1 MSSDD
6 TNSLPALP
14 DVDIFDFNGSDDLR
28 PIDSAFESVQSVRS
42 PPPPSIDSAFES
54 VQSVRSPPP
63 PSIDSALESVQSVRS
78 PPPLLGTSTAT
89 RQSATTDVHTPCD
102 AGLLLRAPPL
112 LTAAT
117 LSPLPRD
124 GQSAVPNGTTSSFL
138 SSVILTAASQL
149 TDPDG
154 HDSAAASTLDRLGL
168 YRQLCEHVDYVDMLD
183 TTSPTARLDRT
194 RLEIP
199 ALRFEP
205 SPDWL
210 IHASR
215 AQTLWLERLNAFYH
229 VSMTPAVSLATV
241 STELGPHS
249 SDPHDPE
256 LDCRRVFARSSALA
270 QQGVESL
277 AEFKVVTSPSSNVSS
292 HRGQSKLVP
301 AAETPVSSTSSSSN
315 QAPLVPVATTPSST
329 QLVASLASQRPTRAM
344 SLHELYTT
352 VLLPGTLHAFDAKL
366 RSMDREFKGYFCS
379 LCVCC
384 SRDVVA
390 ICELWL

>member
-28 PIDSAFESVQSVRS
+28 
-42 PPPPSIDSAFES
+42 SIDAAF
-54 VQSVRSPPP
+54 
-63 PSIDSALESVQSVRS
+63 ESVQSVRS
-78 PPPLLGTSTAT
+78 PPPLLGTSTAR
-89 RQSATTDVHTPCD
+89 RQSATTDVHSPSD

-124 GQSAVPNGTTSSFL
+124 VQSAVPIGTTSSFL

-149 TDPDG
+149 TDPGG

-168 YRQLCEHVDYVDMLD
+168 YRQLCEHVDYIDMLD

-205 SPDWL
+205 RPDWL

-229 VSMTPAVSLATV
+229 VSMTPAVSLGTV
-241 STELGPHS
+241 STELDLQS
-249 SDPHDPE
+249 SDPHEPE
-256 LDCRRVFARSSALA
+256 LDCRRVFSHSSRLA
-270 QQGVESL
+270 QQGVASL
-277 AEFKVVTSPSSNVSS
+277 AESKIVASPSSTIAS
-292 HRGQSKLVP
+292 HRDQSKLVP
-301 AAETPVSSTSSSSN
+301 AVEHPVSSTSSSRDPATS
-315 QAPLVPVATTPSST
+315 VPRAVTPSCT
-329 QLVASLASQRPTRAM
+329 QLVASPASQRPTRAM

-366 RSMDREFKGYFCS
+366 RSMEREFKGYFCS

-390 ICELWL
+390 ICGLWL